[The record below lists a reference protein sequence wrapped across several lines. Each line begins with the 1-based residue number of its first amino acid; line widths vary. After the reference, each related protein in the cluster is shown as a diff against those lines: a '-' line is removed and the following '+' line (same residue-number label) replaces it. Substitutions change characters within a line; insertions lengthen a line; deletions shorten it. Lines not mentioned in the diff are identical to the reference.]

1 MRLTSV
7 ETTPNPNSM
16 KLNVDIDLGVAVT
29 FAAENS
35 SNAPDYVKAMLA
47 IAGVKSVF
55 VCHDF
60 LTLNKDPRSD
70 WRAILAAATEL
81 LGGEQ
86 TGDAGDANIQ
96 AQRDTAARD
105 GQVHVLVQTFR
116 GVPIQ
121 VKVEDAH
128 SQQRVSLGDKFN
140 EAAKSIQE
148 ALGADFLKERY
159 WADYGIR
166 YGAPDLVAQ
175 EVAQEIDGLF
185 SEARLTQT
193 VAAALGKTVT
203 RNEDETAAPDAN
215 WPKDTDWQ
223 KRLAAVQYFSQAP
236 DSVQFLTQGLNDSNA
251 QVRRLAAAALGATGS
266 SDAVQ
271 PLMATVLNDE
281 HVGVRRTAADALS
294 DIGDVS
300 AEPAMCKALKD
311 KNKLVRWRAARFLCD
326 IGTENA
332 LEYLEVAVDDA
343 EFEVRLEVEAAL
355 QRIKGKETGM
365 GPAWKR
371 IIEAKR
377 VASPNQKIL
386 KKQKAQQQTLPVQK

>member
-16 KLNVDIDLGVAVT
+16 KLNVDVDLGVAVT
-29 FAAENS
+29 YAADDATA
-35 SNAPDYVKAMLA
+35 APDYIKTLLA

-60 LTLNKDPRSD
+60 LTLNKDPRVD
-70 WRAILAAATEL
+70 WRAILATATEI
-81 LGGEQ
+81 LGGGKAEE
-86 TGDAGDANIQ
+86 NESVIQ
-96 AQRDTAARD
+96 SQRDAAAKD

-121 VKVEDAH
+121 VKVEDSH
-128 SQQRVSLGDKFN
+128 SQQRISLGDRFN
-140 EAAKSIQE
+140 EAAKTIQE

-175 EVAQEIDGLF
+175 EIYQEIDGLF
-185 SEARLTQT
+185 SEARLART
-193 VAAALGKTVT
+193 VAAALGKTT
-203 RNEDETAAPDAN
+203 APNEDKTTVPDAN

-236 DSVQFLTQGLNDSNA
+236 DAVPPLALGLNDSNA

-266 SDAVQ
+266 SEAVQ

-300 AEPAMCKALKD
+300 AEPAMCQALKD

-332 LEYLEVAVDDA
+332 LEYLEAAVDDA

-377 VASPNQKIL
+377 E
-386 KKQKAQQQTLPVQK
+386 

>member
-1 MRLTSV
+1 MQLTSV

-16 KLNVDIDLGVAVT
+16 KLNVDVDLGVAVT
-29 FAAENS
+29 YAVDDIAT
-35 SNAPDYVKAMLA
+35 APAYVKTLMA
-47 IAGVKSVF
+47 IGGVKSIF

-60 LTLNKDPRSD
+60 LTLNKDPRVD
-70 WRAILAAATEL
+70 WRAILATATEI
-81 LGGEQ
+81 LGAGKTEESESAIQ
-86 TGDAGDANIQ
+86 T
-96 AQRDTAARD
+96 QRETAAKD
-105 GQVHVLVQTFR
+105 GQAHVLVQTFR
-116 GVPIQ
+116 CIPIQ
-121 VKVEDAH
+121 IKVEDAH
-128 SQQRVSLGDKFN
+128 SQQRISLGDRFN
-140 EAAKSIQE
+140 EAAKTIQE

-166 YGAPDLVAQ
+166 YGTPDLVAQ

-185 SEARLTQT
+185 SEARLTRT

-215 WPKDTDWQ
+215 WSKDTDWQ

-236 DSVQFLTQGLNDSNA
+236 DSVQPLTLGLNDSNA

-332 LEYLEVAVDDA
+332 LVYLETAVDDA

-377 VASPNQKIL
+377 D
-386 KKQKAQQQTLPVQK
+386 

>member
-1 MRLTSV
+1 MQLTSV

-16 KLNVDIDLGVAVT
+16 KLNVDTDLGAAVT
-29 FAAENS
+29 YTFNES
-35 SNAPDYVKAMLA
+35 TTAPDYIRTLLA

-55 VCHDF
+55 ACHAF
-60 LTLNKDPRSD
+60 LTLNKDPRVD
-70 WRAILAAATEL
+70 WRTILATATEI
-81 LGGEQ
+81 LGGGKSGEAVES
-86 TGDAGDANIQ
+86 AGKIELAIQ
-96 AQRDTAARD
+96 AQRNSAAKD

-121 VKVEDAH
+121 VKVEDSH
-128 SQQRVSLGDKFN
+128 SQQRISLGDRFN
-140 EAAKSIQE
+140 EAAKAIQE
-148 ALGADFLKERY
+148 TVGADFLKERY

-175 EVAQEIDGLF
+175 EIFQELDGLF
-185 SEARLTQT
+185 NQTRLTQT
-193 VAAALGKTVT
+193 MQTALGKASAEDQGTATV
-203 RNEDETAAPDAN
+203 PDAN
-215 WPKDTDWQ
+215 WSKDSDWQ

-236 DSVQFLTQGLNDSNA
+236 DAVYSLTIGLNDSHA

-271 PLMATVLNDE
+271 PLTQTVLDDE

-300 AEPAMCKALKD
+300 AEPAMCTALKD

-326 IGTENA
+326 IGTEQA
-332 LEYLEVAVDDA
+332 LPYLEAAVDDA

-355 QRIKGKETGM
+355 QRIRGKETGV

-371 IIEAKR
+371 IIEAR
-377 VASPNQKIL
+377 RD
-386 KKQKAQQQTLPVQK
+386 